1 MSGTPYLV
9 KRTDGTIETRYCK
22 HGAPWRASE
31 SIVQWQALPWWK
43 RAWYW
48 VVSAW

>member
-9 KRTDGTIETRYCK
+9 KRSDGTIETRYCK

-31 SIVQWQALPWWK
+31 AICEWRSLPWYK
-43 RAWYW
+43 RAFWW